1 MLDLLLN
8 AKTMKSLLHK
18 IKVAIDPNAAQWYMH
33 LTREE
38 LVSLIKMRRSTSFF
52 KDTYISTYLQTSN
65 GGNGGVQQQNSTH
78 NIEPIKISKQT
89 ALTIAEGLYED
100 ELKGNELI
108 YVYITP
114 DCEEYEWISKI
125 KRKAN
130 YVITF

>member
-1 MLDLLLN
+1 
-8 AKTMKSLLHK
+8 MKSLLHK
-18 IKVAIDPNAAQWYMH
+18 IKVALDPNAPQWVMH
-33 LTREE
+33 LAREE
-38 LVSLIKMRRSTSFF
+38 LVSLIKMRRSTTFF

-65 GGNGGVQQQNSTH
+65 GGNGGVQKLNSNH
-78 NIEPIKISKQT
+78 IVEPVKISKQT

-114 DCEEYEWISKI
+114 DCGEYEWISKI

>member
-1 MLDLLLN
+1 
-8 AKTMKSLLHK
+8 MKSLLHK
-18 IKVAIDPNAAQWYMH
+18 IKVALDPNDPQWYLH

-65 GGNGGVQQQNSTH
+65 GGNGGVQQLNSNH
-78 NIEPIKISKQT
+78 NIEPVKISKQT
-89 ALTIAEGLYED
+89 ALIIAQGIYKD
-100 ELKGNELI
+100 QLKGNELI
-108 YVYITP
+108 SVYITP